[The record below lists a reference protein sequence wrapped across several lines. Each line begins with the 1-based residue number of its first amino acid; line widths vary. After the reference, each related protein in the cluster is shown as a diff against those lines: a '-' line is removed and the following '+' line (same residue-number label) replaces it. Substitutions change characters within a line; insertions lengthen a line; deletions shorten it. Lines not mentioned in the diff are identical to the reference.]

1 MRIFQTTDPEY
12 LSLQKEDFKLHTR
25 EEEIHDAKFETKPVG
40 FFKDA
45 MLRFGK
51 NTASIIAFAIICIIV
66 ILSAFGPMMNEYGYN
81 DQDLDR
87 ANLPARIKGC
97 EGINLL
103 NGSTVLKNRRKDNLD
118 NTEKYPEGCILD
130 VFNETVVNGVEM
142 CDIRI
147 DTYIYSGYG
156 DDYFW
161 FGTDYLGRDLWTRVW
176 RGCRISLIIAFA
188 AVLTNVGFGVIY
200 GSIAGYYGHGDDAL
214 CGNSSGVS
222 KHCCYDVVHYV
233 FWKWTFCD
241 YNGACCTRLGWHG
254 NAYQGAVLS
263 F

>member
-25 EEEIHDAKFETKPVG
+25 EDEIHDAKFETEPVG
-40 FFKDA
+40 SFKDA

-66 ILSAFGPMMNEYGYN
+66 ILSAFGPMMNGYGYN

-142 CDIRI
+142 CNIRI

-161 FGTDYLGRDLWTRVW
+161 FGTDYLGRDLWTRVR

-188 AVLTNVGFGVIY
+188 AVLTNVGFGVI
-200 GSIAGYYGHGDDAL
+200 SWLCRRVLWRHDGHGDDAL

-222 KHCCYDVVHYV
+222 
-233 FWKWTFCD
+233 
-241 YNGACCTRLGWHG
+241 
-254 NAYQGAVLS
+254 
-263 F
+263 

>member
-66 ILSAFGPMMNEYGYN
+66 ILSAFGPMMNGYGYN

-161 FGTDYLGRDLWTRVW
+161 FGTDYLGRDRA
-176 RGCRISLIIAFA
+176 CS
-188 AVLTNVGFGVIY
+188 VGAEY
-200 GSIAGYYGHGDDAL
+200 
-214 CGNSSGVS
+214 
-222 KHCCYDVVHYV
+222 
-233 FWKWTFCD
+233 
-241 YNGACCTRLGWHG
+241 RL
-254 NAYQGAVLS
+254 
-263 F
+263 